1 MAAAGSAAAGQR
13 QLHGSSFC
21 FSAMWGP
28 VVPSLPAVDIGV
40 TATSVVVVA
49 FVGAAVPQLE
59 TV

>member
-1 MAAAGSAAAGQR
+1 
-13 QLHGSSFC
+13 
-21 FSAMWGP
+21 
-28 VVPSLPAVDIGV
+28 VDIGV